1 MNDLLTTPNTS
12 TDLQSTPEVGAFLAA
27 LRPNTDLPL
36 AFEYAGRRVRPG
48 YHITE
53 IKAARFDALDC
64 GGNPETWT
72 EALLQLWDVDGE
84 PGRAMMTAGKFLSI
98 YEKAAARLPLM
109 NTDPVVFECGDRVSA
124 AGRYTPVSVR
134 VEGDVVAVALE
145 PLSASCKPQDR
156 WQEAE
161 RARASS
167 VVPCCG

>member
-1 MNDLLTTPNTS
+1 MNDLLTAPAAS
-12 TDLQSTPEVGAFLAA
+12 TDLQDTPEVQAFLAA
-27 LRPNTDLPL
+27 LRPYAALPL

-98 YEKAAARLPLM
+98 YEKAASRLPIQG
-109 NTDPVVFECGDRVSA
+109 TDPVVFECGDRVSA
-124 AGRYTPVSVR
+124 AGRYTPESVR
-134 VEGDVVAVALE
+134 VESGAVVVALE

-161 RARASS
+161 RGRATSA
-167 VVPCCG
+167 VPCCG